1 MELEAVALEGP
12 APAALS
18 APGLGLPVQ
27 AVSGPMPERLKCQ
40 KQRAELRV
48 AGRTSSKPPSAPKWD
63 SKS

>member
-48 AGRTSSKPPSAPKWD
+48 AGRNTDMSESEFSVHTPP
-63 SKS
+63 

>member
-18 APGLGLPVQ
+18 APVPVQ

-48 AGRTSSKPPSAPKWD
+48 AGRTSSKPSSAPKWD